1 MATGTVIPNPVFTG
15 IDSNGDPFSGGKLH
29 TYAAGTTTNQ
39 VTYSNVG
46 LTSANANPVVL
57 DSAGRA
63 TIFTAVGTSFK
74 YVLKNSSD
82 VTIWTADNINAVP
95 TSTATLDITVT
106 AGEDLS
112 ALEAVY
118 ISQGDG
124 SKTAGRAY
132 LTDADTA
139 YSSSSSVVVGVVVSD
154 IANAGTGSVRVG
166 GAISGY
172 TGLTAGSKQYVSG
185 TAGEITAT
193 APTNVRLIGQANN
206 TTTIVLIPVPTLIDA
221 SNIVSGTLVAA
232 RGGTGNA
239 AYAVGDLLS
248 ASATTPTLSRVAAVA
263 AGQVLSSAGTGTLPA
278 WSATPSVTTIT
289 GGSGASGGN
298 IKLGTDDGTYLLL
311 ETVAPGA
318 NRGIKIDCQ
327 GTGTVAVIPALAV
340 TGVATLTAQPICSTL
355 TASLP
360 VFSDGSKGLV
370 SNTMTGTGNVV
381 MSTSPTLTGTI
392 GAAAA
397 TFSGDVAVATSTL
410 FVDASEDRVGIGTA
424 TPGKTLEIADTIGV
438 DVPVVQIVN
447 GSSGVNYTQGIHVL
461 VAAAGVNHSN
471 GFCVGTEWASKNA
484 GSVGFYS
491 AGDHSDSNYLY
502 LGGHSN
508 DDALKVFM
516 DGSVSVPGAL
526 SKGSGSF
533 RIRHPLPSMNA
544 THELVH
550 SFIEGPQCDLIY
562 RGSATLVAG
571 SASVNLD
578 TASHM
583 TEGTWLL
590 LCRDEQCFTSNET
603 GWSSVRGSVA
613 GNILTIECEDAT
625 STDTISWMVVAERH
639 DQHIIDTPWTDDE
652 GHVIVEPESVEVP
665 GRDDE

>member
-74 YVLKNSSD
+74 YVLKNSSN

-424 TPGKTLEIADTIGV
+424 TPGKTLEISDTIGV
-438 DVPVVQIVN
+438 DVPVVQVVN

-461 VAAAGVNHSN
+461 VAASGTNHSN
-471 GFCVGTEWASKNA
+471 GFCVGTAWSAKNA
-484 GSVGFYS
+484 GSMGFYS
-491 AGDHSDSNYLY
+491 AGSSSDSSFLY

-516 DGSVSVPGAL
+516 DGTVAIAGAL

-578 TASHM
+578 TASNM

-665 GRDDE
+665 SRDDA

>member
-74 YVLKNSSD
+74 YVLKNSSN

-132 LTDADTA
+132 LTDADTT

-424 TPGKTLEIADTIGV
+424 TPGKTLEISDTIGV
-438 DVPVVQIVN
+438 DVPVVQVVN

-461 VAAAGVNHSN
+461 VAASGTNHSN
-471 GFCVGTEWASKNA
+471 GFCVGTAWSAKNA
-484 GSVGFYS
+484 GSMGFYS
-491 AGDHSDSNYLY
+491 AGSSSDSSFLY

-516 DGSVSVPGAL
+516 DGTVAIAGAL

-562 RGSATLVAG
+562 RGSATMVAG

-665 GRDDE
+665 SRDDA